1 MTGVRRGTRGWSQ
14 LALEAALI
22 VAAVGLLQVLA
33 ERTNRRLDL
42 TPSRS
47 LSLSTVTRNVL
58 AQVDSPLHLT
68 VFFRRG
74 ERETYSG
81 LLERLRAENPRI
93 TYDLLDLDRY
103 PERARSY
110 GITQYGR
117 AALEYQ
123 GHRSVAPALPEEQL
137 AGGILEAVRGRRR
150 RAVLTSGHGERVP
163 GGESQGLGRLAAGLE
178 AENFSLDVVS
188 LLDGTLPVG
197 TDLVIVAGPRHDF
210 LPAELEVLARHLKA
224 GGGLVLL
231 LDPASLPNLSGFLE
245 SMGLILGDD
254 FVVDHE
260 HRVLATDGLAAVVE
274 RFRRGNPVSEPDRN
288 PIDSGVVLPS
298 ARTVDVAREVPGVT
312 AESIAR
318 TADSAWAMADADR
331 ARRGEEPSKAA
342 RDLPGPLSVMVL
354 AEVGG
359 GEGAPRGRLV
369 VIGDSDFATDAYI
382 DLLGNRDVAM
392 NAVAWAG
399 GEPVLTGE
407 RPKNAPEVQRPL
419 SPLVL
424 TEAQAR
430 RLLTT
435 VAVLLPGLVLLSG
448 LVVVAIRRRA
458 G

>member
-1 MTGVRRGTRGWSQ
+1 VSGVRRGTRGWSQ

-22 VAAVGLLQVLA
+22 VAACGLLQVLA
-33 ERTNRRLDL
+33 ERTNHRVDL
-42 TPSRS
+42 TPSRA

-74 ERETYSG
+74 QREMYAG
-81 LLERLRAENPRI
+81 LLERLRAENPRV

-123 GHRSVAPALPEEQL
+123 GHRTVVPALPEDQL

-150 RAVLTSGHGERVP
+150 HAVLTAGHGEREP
-163 GGESQGLGRLAAGLE
+163 SGNPQGLGRLTAGLE

-188 LLDGTLPVG
+188 LLDTPLPVE
-197 TDLVIVAGPRHDF
+197 TDLVIVAGPKHDF

-224 GGGLVLL
+224 GGGLVML
-231 LDPASLPNLSGFLE
+231 LDPGPLPNLTAFLQ
-245 SMGLILGDD
+245 SMGLALGDD

-274 RFRRGNPVSEPDRN
+274 RFRRGNPISEPDRN
-288 PIDSGVVLPS
+288 PIESGVVLPS
-298 ARTVDVAREVPGVT
+298 ARTVDVAREVSGVA

-318 TADSAWAMADADR
+318 TADSAWAVADADR

-342 RDLPGPLSVMVL
+342 HDVPGPLSVMAL

-359 GEGAPRGRLV
+359 GGGTPRGRLV

-382 DLLGNRDVAM
+382 DVLGNRDVAM

-399 GEPVLTGE
+399 GEPVLAGE
-407 RPKNAPEVQRPL
+407 RPKDAPEIQRPL

-435 VAVLLPGLVLLSG
+435 VAVLLPGLVFLSG